1 MKGIFAIFAAA
12 PFAATAGTFTPPKG
26 CTAYLTV
33 QLSSCRVEQHWTC
46 ADDPEGEHWALTID
60 ADGPSY
66 LQHLDREFRWLENS
80 PLPGDYKRI
89 LRQPEADPNSMTE
102 LLEKGRDDFDFE
114 QSVLRDSK
122 PIAAEHIT
130 GYDKLTGTKVRIDG
144 EDLLVTE
151 FEFTVESGL
160 DGQTSRTYGN
170 QYVSPKFRLF
180 FQGRETEEVGGE
192 TYHYDEKPMLF
203 SEPGEPGFLA
213 DKPEFGCDEMM
224 SGLQMPLATEKER
237 RDEL

>member
-1 MKGIFAIFAAA
+1 MKWLFAIFAVV

-33 QLSSCRVEQHWTC
+33 QMSSCKVEQHWTC
-46 ADDPEGEHWALTID
+46 EGDPEGDHWALTID

-66 LQHLDREFRWLENS
+66 LQHLDREFRWLENY
-80 PLPGDYKRI
+80 PLLGDFKRM
-89 LRQPEADPNSMTE
+89 LRPPEADANSLTQ

-114 QSVLRDSK
+114 QSVSRGGKLFTTERV
-122 PIAAEHIT
+122 T
-130 GYDKLTGTKVRIDG
+130 GFDKLTGTKVRIDG

-151 FEFTVESGL
+151 FEFRVESRA
-160 DGQTSRTYGN
+160 DGQVSRTYGN

-192 TYHYDEKPMLF
+192 TYHYDEKPVLF
-203 SEPGEPGFLA
+203 VEPGEAGFLA
-213 DKPEFGCDEMM
+213 DKPEFGCDQMM

>member
-1 MKGIFAIFAAA
+1 MKWMLAIFAVV

-33 QLSSCRVEQHWTC
+33 QMSSCRVEQHWTC
-46 ADDPEGEHWALTID
+46 AGDPEGEHWALTID

-66 LQHLDREFRWLENS
+66 LQHLDREFRWLENY
-80 PLPGDYKRI
+80 PLPGEFKRM
-89 LRQPEADPNSMTE
+89 LRQPEADPNSLTG
-102 LLEKGRDDFDFE
+102 LLETGRDDFDFE
-114 QSVLRDSK
+114 QIVLRDGK
-122 PIAAEHIT
+122 PYTTERIT
-130 GYDKLTGTKVRIDG
+130 GFDKLTGTKVRIDG
-144 EDLLVTE
+144 ENLLVTE
-151 FEFTVESGL
+151 FQFQVESSL
-160 DGQTSRTYGN
+160 DGQVSRTYGN

-203 SEPGEPGFLA
+203 SEPGEAGFLA